1 MITASLNGDLN
12 YLDPRTNTP
21 SKVIKGHQKSITSL
35 AILSEST
42 FYSGSYDGRVLGWSI
57 GGNGGE
63 EIKNG
68 HTNSVTGLG
77 KVGDDDVYSCG
88 MDDTVRLVSSKEKSY
103 KYGIF

>member
-1 MITASLNGDLN
+1 M
-12 YLDPRTNTP
+12 P

-35 AILSEST
+35 ARVSEST
-42 FYSGSYDGRVLGWSI
+42 FFSGSYDGRVLGWTI
-57 GGNGGE
+57 GSNGGE

-68 HTNSVTGLG
+68 HSHSVVGLG

-88 MDDTVRLVSSKEKSY
+88 MDDTVRLVYSKEKSY